1 MEAAAA
7 VASNW
12 RTEEVRVAM
21 ALNGGVSLAVWMGGC
36 AVELDCARRA
46 HLGPESLA
54 PAGKPA
60 NEPPDRSVYAAICL
74 AFDRQLVVD
83 LMSGASAGGING
95 ALLAAAIHGNT
106 RLHPDFLRER
116 WLDLGDFSNL
126 LHKTSNAEPRSLMQ
140 GQLFHDAMEKAFK
153 ALLQEPGAESAD
165 LVALPAN
172 QTTIEPLD
180 AKLDVTA
187 TNVFGEERRYADRWG
202 QQLVARQYR
211 ARFKFRKPADFT
223 WDSLAQAARS
233 SASFPIAFEPW
244 KVTGAEPLQLAG
256 FPFERYAIDGGLL
269 DNAPVRAVL
278 QLIPERPAARQVQR
292 FVCYVNADP
301 PQPEKGPT
309 YIPKEPTI
317 QDVIGY
323 VINLPRQAPFVDE
336 LDAIQHAVRRSR
348 FATETRK
355 ALIAV
360 DIDSLSATAQTLLT
374 PYRRRRRILA
384 LEDFLDDPA
393 AVDAAFRHVEASDS
407 ELPWIPTGLEPP
419 ATPAEWRW
427 GIRVAMRI
435 MHLVLDLIREAF
447 AGAAPNPMER
457 EGVLAARG
465 EIEALLAGLQAQ
477 LDAMSVDPVIRAA
490 VGKLAS
496 ESDISA
502 ELAAL
507 QEQATDFIGPTFEAV
522 RSAAAVALGISQQLG
537 DLEPGKAVAE
547 ALFGPTW
554 AGAKELTAEMFAFF
568 LRRTLAMEVVRRA
581 FFTEEAV
588 ETGQEI
594 HFAQLTP
601 FAPSPIFTRTPVR
614 EPGPDTPDE
623 KLTGTKLS
631 HFSGFYRY
639 SWRAN
644 DFMWGRLDAATRIVQ
659 LLVRANR
666 AQWVSDIDND
676 LPDPWAVLAQQLAG
690 DDASAEQL
698 WLLHETLVDARAHG
712 PDVVQAA
719 LEPYDFAEQPSAG
732 QLRPHLQNA
741 LEADLSEA
749 AGGVLARL
757 VCTRAAQLEI
767 VRQEL
772 PHVAE
777 QSLRDRRLG
786 TLSKPLKLPEEGGIR
801 AAIERVRGESLPE
814 RLGRDSK
821 DELASN
827 LAVRTVTH
835 AALVGV
841 GAIRA
846 ARLPLAQLLGVV
858 RAPLLP
864 AAGMVAR
871 SYWNRLGVVAGFA
884 AAVSLLVARIL
895 TTDRTEHGR
904 VTQLFSIPAAIAA
917 IALLVIVGV
926 VFLPLFRAWRGTNKW
941 RRVRDGAWGV
951 ALALGPLAA
960 IVLGLWIGNIGW
972 AELVAAPDAVH
983 PNGKVSV
990 LVLSAVVG
998 IPLLRGVGLPRG
1010 FQSRLNKYLV
1020 RPWGGFVSL
1029 ALIAGASAFLIYESA
1044 PKIWDAFSDG
1054 SGWRVATA
1062 IAAAISSA
1070 ACALYVTVRR

>member
-12 RTEEVRVAM
+12 RTEEVRIAM

-95 ALLAAAIHGNT
+95 ALLAAAIHGST
-106 RLHPDFLRER
+106 RLHPDFLRDR
-116 WLDLGDFSNL
+116 WLELGDFANL

-140 GQLFHDAMEKAFK
+140 GELFHDAMEEAFK
-153 ALLQEPGAESAD
+153 ALLREPGAKSAD
-165 LVALPAN
+165 LVGLPAN
-172 QTTIEPLD
+172 HASIEALD

-202 QQLVARQYR
+202 QTLVARQYR
-211 ARFKFRKPADFT
+211 ARFKFRKPDDFT

-233 SASFPIAFEPW
+233 SASFPLAFEPW
-244 KVTGAEPLQLAG
+244 KVDGEDPLRLAG
-256 FPFERYAIDGGLL
+256 FPFARYAIDGGLL

-301 PQPEKGPT
+301 PLPEQEQVYEPL
-309 YIPKEPTI
+309 EPTI
-317 QDVIGY
+317 QDVVGY

-336 LDAIQHAVRRSR
+336 LDAIQQAVRRSR
-348 FATETRK
+348 FANETRK

-360 DIDSLSATAQTLLT
+360 DIDSLSATAETLVA
-374 PYRRRRRILA
+374 PYRRRRRLLA

-393 AVDAAFRHVEASDS
+393 AVDTAFKQLEKADA
-407 ELPWIPTGLEPP
+407 ELPWIPTRLQPP
-419 ATPAEWRW
+419 ATPAEWKW

-435 MHLVLDLIREAF
+435 MHLILDLIREAF
-447 AGAAPNPMER
+447 SGAAANPLER
-457 EGVLAARG
+457 EGLLEARG
-465 EIEALLAGLQAQ
+465 EIEGLLADLQEK
-477 LDAMSVDPVIRAA
+477 LDGMSADPVIRVA
-490 VGKLAS
+490 VSKLAT
-496 ESDISA
+496 ESNISA
-502 ELAAL
+502 ELAVL
-507 QEQATDFIGPTFEAV
+507 RDQAADFIDPTFEAV
-522 RSAAAVALGISQQLG
+522 KKAAKVALKVSPQLG
-537 DLEPGKAVAE
+537 DLGPGQAVGE

-554 AGAKELTAEMFAFF
+554 AGGGDLTPPMFAFF

-588 ETGQEI
+588 ETGQELY
-594 HFAQLTP
+594 FAQLTP
-601 FAPSPIFTRTPVR
+601 FAPSPIFSPTPIQKG
-614 EPGPDTPDE
+614 GPATPDE

-639 SWRAN
+639 SWRSN
-644 DFMWGRLDAATRIVQ
+644 DFMWGRLDAAARIVQ
-659 LLVRANR
+659 LLVRARR
-666 AQWVSDIDND
+666 ARWVSNTENN
-676 LPDPWAVLAQQLAG
+676 LPDPWVVLAEQLAA
-690 DDASAEQL
+690 DDASPDQL
-698 WLLHETLVDARAHG
+698 WLLHEALVDARGHG
-712 PDVVQAA
+712 SDAVRAA
-719 LEPYDFAEQPSAG
+719 LEPYDFADQPSAPE
-732 QLRPHLQNA
+732 LRPHLQNA
-741 LEADLSEA
+741 LEADLSEEG
-749 AGGVLARL
+749 GGVLARL

-777 QSLRDRRLG
+777 ESRRDRRLG
-786 TLSKPLKLPEEGGIR
+786 TLSKPLELPEDGGIR
-801 AAIERVRGESLPE
+801 AAIEAVRGESLPKK
-814 RLGRDSK
+814 LGRDSR
-821 DELASN
+821 DEIASN

-841 GAIRA
+841 GAMRA
-846 ARLPLAQLLGVV
+846 AKLPLAQLLGVV

-871 SYWNRLGVVAGFA
+871 SYFNRLGVVAGFT
-884 AAVSLLVARIL
+884 AAVSFLVARIL
-895 TTDRTEHGR
+895 TTDPKQNGR
-904 VTQLFSIPAAIAA
+904 VTQLFSIPAAVAA
-917 IALLVIVGV
+917 IALLAIAGV
-926 VFLPLFRAWRGTNKW
+926 VAVPLFRAWRGTNTW
-941 RRVRDGAWGV
+941 RRLRDGAWAV

-960 IVLGLWIGNIGW
+960 IALGLWLGNIGW
-972 AELVAAPDAVH
+972 AELAAAPNAVH

-998 IPLLRGVGLPRG
+998 IPLLRGVGLPRAL
-1010 FQSRLNKYLV
+1010 QSRLNAYLI

-1029 ALIAGASAFLIYESA
+1029 ALIAGASGFLIYETA
-1044 PKIWDAFSDG
+1044 PKVWDAFSDG
-1054 SGWRVATA
+1054 SGWQVATA
-1062 IAAAISSA
+1062 IAAAVSSV
-1070 ACALYVTVRR
+1070 ACFLYVIVHR